1 LSESKDKQRLNFGYR
16 LLSKERKDDGQKDTQ
31 DDAGDDRE
39 VKGEFFLSDDDVA
52 WKLSDPRNLV
62 THHEKNANPRNHGT
76 ENNEYLPKITKPKH
90 MKTSYLTLM
99 NNSNS
104 LFTLLRRKPR
114 SLRPWMNAERVPFEA
129 LKERSRVCFG
139 GFRPLKHVE
148 GQRAL
153 ARGAPLYLV
162 ANLFPLS

>member
-1 LSESKDKQRLNFGYR
+1 MRESKEKQKLNCGYRSLSE
-16 LLSKERKDDGQKDTQ
+16 ERKDDGEKDAQNDT
-31 DDAGDDRE
+31 GDDRE
-39 VKGEFFLSDDDVA
+39 VEGELFLSHDDVA
-52 WKLSDPRNLV
+52 WKLSDPGNLV

-76 ENNEYLPKITKPKH
+76 ENNEYLPKITESKH
-90 MKTSYLTLM
+90 MKTSYLTLT
-99 NNSNS
+99 NNSNF
-104 LFTLLRRKPR
+104 LFTLLRIHPR